1 MKKFYCTAWRD
12 EDQISAVYTN
22 EEEARQH
29 VIERLAGWFSWRTYD
44 ELYELC
50 DAEDWSRDSLIL
62 PYGIVEIEAEDEDEC
77 FEKVL
82 PVYKRA

>member
-1 MKKFYCTAWRD
+1 MKKFYCTGWKD
-12 EDQISAVYTN
+12 EDQICKVYTN
-22 EEEARQH
+22 EEEAQIH
-29 VIERLAGWFSWRTYD
+29 VIEVLAGYYSWRTYE

-50 DAEDWSRDSLIL
+50 DAECWSRDSLIL
-62 PYGIVEIEAEDEDEC
+62 PYGIIEIEANDEDEC

>member
-1 MKKFYCTAWRD
+1 MTKCYCTGWRD
-12 EDQISAVYTN
+12 EDQISAVFNT
-22 EEEARQH
+22 EKEARNH
-29 VIERLAGWFSWRTYD
+29 VTEILVNYYSWRTHD

-50 DAEDWSRDSLIL
+50 DAENWSRDSLIL
-62 PYGIVEIEAEDEDEC
+62 PYGMIEIDAKDEDEC